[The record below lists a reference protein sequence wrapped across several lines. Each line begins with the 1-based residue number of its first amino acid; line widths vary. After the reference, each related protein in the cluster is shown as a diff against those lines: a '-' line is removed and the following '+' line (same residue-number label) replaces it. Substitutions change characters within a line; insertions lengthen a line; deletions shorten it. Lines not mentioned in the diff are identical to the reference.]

1 MLLRCCSTALLFA
14 IAIPLLPA
22 DAHAGFKSGASF
34 HPVPPNIHPIRHPA
48 GRPASI
54 GNRSHFT
61 AEMHERDVHRF
72 HKFSRHDHNRLSG
85 WGLPLDTGALGYY
98 GSYYDPAGYDPA
110 DEPGDADPAIS
121 GYGPPP
127 GWPRARAFYRTGCRS
142 EEVSVPGSHGPTHV
156 TVTRCSVPIPEP
168 QPLK

>member
-34 HPVPPNIHPIRHPA
+34 HPVAPNIHPIRHPA

-54 GNRSHFT
+54 GNRSHFA
-61 AEMHERDVHRF
+61 AEMHERDVRF
-72 HKFSRHDHNRLSG
+72 HKFSRHHHNRLSG

-98 GSYYDPAGYDPA
+98 GSYYDPAYG
-110 DEPGDADPAIS
+110 PGDADPALPS
-121 GYGPPP
+121 DYGTFT
-127 GWPRARAFYRTGCRS
+127 GSLRRGVFYRTGCQS

-156 TVTRCSVPIPEP
+156 TVTR
-168 QPLK
+168 

>member
-34 HPVPPNIHPIRHPA
+34 HPVAPNIHPIRHPA

-54 GNRSHFT
+54 GNRSHFA
-61 AEMHERDVHRF
+61 AEMHERDVRF
-72 HKFSRHDHNRLSG
+72 HKFSRHHHNRLSG

-127 GWPRARAFYRTGCRS
+127 GGPRARAFYRTGCRS

>member
-34 HPVPPNIHPIRHPA
+34 HPVAPNIHPIRHPA

-54 GNRSHFT
+54 GNRSHF
-61 AEMHERDVHRF
+61 AVEMHERDVHRF
-72 HKFSRHDHNRLSG
+72 HKFSRHHHNRLSG

-98 GSYYDPAGYDPA
+98 GSYYDPAY
-110 DEPGDADPAIS
+110 EPGDADPALPS
-121 GYGPPP
+121 DYGTFT
-127 GWPRARAFYRTGCRS
+127 GSLRRGVFYRTGCQS

>member
-34 HPVPPNIHPIRHPA
+34 HPIAPNIHPIRHPA

-54 GNRSHFT
+54 GNRSHFA

-72 HKFSRHDHNRLSG
+72 HKFSRHHHNRLSG

-98 GSYYDPAGYDPA
+98 ASYYDPA
-110 DEPGDADPAIS
+110 DEPGDVDPALLS
-121 GYGPPP
+121 GYGPFP
-127 GWPRARAFYRTGCRS
+127 GSLRGGVFHRTGCRS
-142 EEVSVPGSHGPTHV
+142 EEVSVPSAHGPTRV
-156 TVTRCSVPIPEP
+156 TVTRCSVPIPEL

>member
-34 HPVPPNIHPIRHPA
+34 HPVAPNIHPIRHPA

-54 GNRSHFT
+54 GHRSHFA

-72 HKFSRHDHNRLSG
+72 HKFSRHHHNRLSG

-127 GWPRARAFYRTGCRS
+127 GWPRARAFHRTGCRS
-142 EEVSVPGSHGPTHV
+142 EEVSVPGSHGPTRV
-156 TVTRCSVPIPEP
+156 TVTRCSIPSPEP